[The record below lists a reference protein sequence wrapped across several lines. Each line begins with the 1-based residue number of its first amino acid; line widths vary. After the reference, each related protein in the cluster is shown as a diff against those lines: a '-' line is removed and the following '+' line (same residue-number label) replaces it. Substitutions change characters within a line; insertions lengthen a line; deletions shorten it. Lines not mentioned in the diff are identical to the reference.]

1 MAAAAAKIEVRG
13 FQRRKPARRPLPEH
27 LPRERVVY
35 PGPAACPCCGGAL
48 HKIGEDVTEMLELVP
63 RQWKVIQHV
72 REKFSCR
79 TCEAS
84 QAARALAR
92 CCSHTCC
99 SQSRRW
105 PTGLAPAP
113 ATLMPLVVKADFGCQ
128 HAQKQP
134 ATRRRWAAIT
144 QVGDDSCADV
154 WRHWHLR
161 RRRPLARTTSRRD
174 RQSMLSRVRVATSS
188 ARKPSWPAS

>member
-27 LPRERVVY
+27 LPHERVVY

-79 TCEAS
+79 TWPWPD
-84 QAARALAR
+84 AARTRAVLNLDAGR
-92 CCSHTCC
+92 LGW
-99 SQSRRW
+99 RLR
-105 PTGLAPAP
+105 P
-113 ATLMPLVVKADFGCQ
+113 
-128 HAQKQP
+128 QP
-134 ATRRRWAAIT
+134 
-144 QVGDDSCADV
+144 
-154 WRHWHLR
+154 
-161 RRRPLARTTSRRD
+161 
-174 RQSMLSRVRVATSS
+174 
-188 ARKPSWPAS
+188 

>member
-1 MAAAAAKIEVRG
+1 MLRRGVTQDRRGRDRDAGARAAAVEG
-13 FQRRKPARRPLPEH
+13 DPARAREVLLPHLREH
-27 LPRERVVY
+27 
-35 PGPAACPCCGGAL
+35 
-48 HKIGEDVTEMLELVP
+48 HT
-63 RQWKVIQHV
+63 
-72 REKFSCR
+72 
-79 TCEAS
+79 
-84 QAARALAR
+84 AARALAR

-188 ARKPSWPAS
+188 ARKPSLASIMRMAPP